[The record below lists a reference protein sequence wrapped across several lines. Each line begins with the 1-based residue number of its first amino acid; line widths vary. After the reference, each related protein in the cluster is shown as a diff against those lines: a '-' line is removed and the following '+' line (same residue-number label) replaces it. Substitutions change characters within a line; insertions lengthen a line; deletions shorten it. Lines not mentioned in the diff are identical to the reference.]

1 MPLQVYC
8 RNCAQYRHEWCKRK
22 ADSPDPDLLRDC
34 QYYRGITNADCI
46 RAMSDEELA
55 EFIESIAPAKGWSWF
70 LQNGTWLDWLKKE
83 NDAYY
88 EQQIEEYLE
97 GLNER

>member
-34 QYYRGITNADCI
+34 QYYRGPTNADRI
-46 RAMSDEELA
+46 RDMTDEELND
-55 EFIESIAPAKGWSWF
+55 FIEQLAPCRNYSWF
-70 LQNGTWLDWLKKE
+70 LSGGSWLDWLEKE
-83 NDAYY
+83 AQGRD
-88 EQQIEEYLE
+88 
-97 GLNER
+97 

>member
-1 MPLQVYC
+1 MTI
-8 RNCAQYRHEWCKRK
+8 
-22 ADSPDPDLLRDC
+22 ADW
-34 QYYRGITNADCI
+34 I
-46 RAMSDEELA
+46 RRMSDEELA

-70 LQNGTWLDWLKKE
+70 LQNRTWLDWLKKE
-83 NDAYY
+83 ADAYY